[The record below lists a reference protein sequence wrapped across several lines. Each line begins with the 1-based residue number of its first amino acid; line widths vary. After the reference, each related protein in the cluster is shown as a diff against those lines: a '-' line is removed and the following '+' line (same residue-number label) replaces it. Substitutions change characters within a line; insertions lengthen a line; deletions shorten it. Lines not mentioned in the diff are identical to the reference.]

1 MRFFSKS
8 RILIIL
14 IFLTITFQAFSLS
27 FDQDFRSSAMGGI
40 SVSGT
45 GNEITFFSNPASI
58 YFYNQKQEF
67 VFQASV
73 YDNHDDGTEYVL
85 EKPELCFKGLFIGK
99 AVSLGFGGDLYV
111 SDMNIKDNQLR
122 YYTGLRRFDI
132 ELSAAYGY
140 KNFAF
145 GGSVYSGSYLHNPNV
160 EVNKDKAFAD
170 LVSDALFA
178 EHTRLSN
185 SEFVNI
191 CFGVIYNFSRL
202 SFSAKSD
209 RILSYEGTQKELSFD
224 EAMESVCL
232 GLYYNRDRYG
242 KRGRLNNWVF
252 SAGVEGCNVFDSD
265 NATLNAGAEIGF
277 QLSRDYNINLR
288 LGYESLIDDFDE
300 GWKSIGVG
308 ARLEKINL
316 GFVYKKPLKN
326 IEKDKYRIGFDLA
339 FLI

>member
-1 MRFFSKS
+1 MSFFSKS

-14 IFLTITFQAFSLS
+14 MFLMIASQAFSLP
-27 FDQDFRSSAMGGI
+27 FDRDFRTSAMGGI

-45 GNEITFFSNPASI
+45 GNEITYFSNPASI
-58 YFYNQKQEF
+58 YFYNQRQEF
-67 VFQASV
+67 VFQTSV
-73 YDNHDDGTEYVL
+73 YDNHDDGTENVL
-85 EKPELCFKGLFIGK
+85 EKPGLCFKGLFIGK
-99 AVSLGFGGDLYV
+99 AVSLGLGGDLYV
-111 SDMNIKDNQLR
+111 SDMDIKNNELR

-160 EVNKDKAFAD
+160 EINKNKAFAD
-170 LVSDALFA
+170 FISDALFA

-191 CFGVIYNFSRL
+191 CFGAMYNISRL

-224 EAMESVCL
+224 EAMDSVCF

-242 KRGRLNNWVF
+242 NRGRLNTWVF
-252 SAGVEGCNVFDSD
+252 SAGVEGCNVFDKD
-265 NATLNAGAEIGF
+265 NGTVNAGAEIGF
-277 QLSRDYNINLR
+277 QLSRDYTLNLR
-288 LGYESLIDDFDE
+288 FGYESLIDDFDE
-300 GWKSIGVG
+300 GWKSVGFG

-316 GFVYKKPLKN
+316 GFVYKMPLKDN
-326 IEKDKYRIGFDLA
+326 VKNKYRIGLDFA
-339 FLI
+339 ILI